1 MQKIIVLLLL
11 LLPATLV
18 YSQTAGCSA
27 FREGKFRI
35 ADATAGGIT
44 LIERNDK
51 YQIESNEES
60 KITIRL
66 LVTWLDECSY
76 ELKFDKFLR
85 NENNIE
91 VPKVTMLVKIIETRK
106 ESYIQETTS
115 PLFAGVYRS
124 EVVKIK

>member
-11 LLPATLV
+11 LLTATLV
-18 YSQTAGCSA
+18 YSQPAGCSA

-60 KITIRL
+60 KITVRL

-115 PLFAGVYRS
+115 QLFAGVYRS